1 MDPFVFDSYS
11 IDETG
16 RGVSFRYR
24 FGLHSYE
31 ERIILNQG
39 SLHLVPDKDLLDRIL
54 FNLHLALGISYWKA
68 NCSPHMEIRSGHL
81 SEGQATFWNTIYTKG
96 LGEFYFRNKIDFRSL
111 VRFPSSSVG
120 AASATSIKK
129 NGKLL
134 VGIGG
139 GKDSVVVWELL
150 KEQQKEITGLTIKTQ
165 HSYQAVEELIA
176 KMHLPTLGVER
187 IIDPSFIKESK
198 SHTYNGHVPIS
209 MIYAWIGILVSYVAG
224 FDAFV
229 VANEKS
235 ADEGNTDSFGM
246 EINHQWS
253 KSGEF
258 EGLFRDHLHAT
269 ISPDLDYYSPIRHMT
284 ELEIVGKCVSY
295 PQYLPY
301 ITSCNRNFSIT
312 KQLQQKKW
320 CGECP
325 KCAFAFLLFAAHLP
339 KHTVVSLFGKN
350 MLEDVALD
358 GLFRDLEG
366 RGGLKPFEC
375 VGTFEEAR
383 EALGMIVAKNEFNLT
398 HHL

>member
-11 IDETG
+11 IDESG
-16 RGVSFRYR
+16 RTVRFRY
-24 FGLHSYE
+24 GIGTHVYE
-31 ERIILNQG
+31 ERMILNTG
-39 SLHLVPDKDLLDRIL
+39 SLHDVDDHAILDSIL

-68 NCSPHMEIRSGHL
+68 DCSPRMEIKSGTL
-81 SEGQATFWNTIYTKG
+81 SHEQAAFWNTVYTKG
-96 LGEFYFRNKIDFRSL
+96 LGEFYYRNKIDFRSL
-111 VRFPSSSVG
+111 INFPASDTKKSSPSRI
-120 AASATSIKK
+120 AKK
-129 NGKLL
+129 DLLL

-139 GKDSVVVWELL
+139 GKDSVVVWEML
-150 KEQQKEITGLTIKTQ
+150 KEQQKKITGLTIKTQ
-165 HSYQAVEELIA
+165 HSYQAVEELVT
-176 KMHLPTLGVER
+176 KLQLPTLAVER
-187 IIDPSFIKESK
+187 VIDESFIKESK
-198 SHTYNGHVPIS
+198 NHKYNGHVPIS

-253 KSGEF
+253 KTSEF
-258 EGLFRDHLHAT
+258 EKLFRDYLHT
-269 ISPDLDYYSPIRHMT
+269 NISPDLDYYSPIRHMT
-284 ELEIVGKCVSY
+284 ELEIVGKCVTY

-312 KQLQQKKW
+312 KQLQSKKW

-339 KHTVVSLFGKN
+339 KAQVVHLFGKN
-350 MLEDVALD
+350 MLEDIALD

-375 VGTFEEAR
+375 VGTFEEAST
-383 EALGMIVAKNEFNLT
+383 ALRMIVAKNEFDLK